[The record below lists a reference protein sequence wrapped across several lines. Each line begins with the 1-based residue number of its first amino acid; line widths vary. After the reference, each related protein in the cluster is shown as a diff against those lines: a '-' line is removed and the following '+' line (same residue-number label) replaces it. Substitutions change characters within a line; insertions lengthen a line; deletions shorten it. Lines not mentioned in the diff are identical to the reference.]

1 MKKLLKPIAVLS
13 AAVMSLSLLAGC
25 GPKGG
30 DEANDTSAITL
41 TAYDSNVTTS
51 FGNDDVSKEII
62 AKTGVTL
69 DYNQASGDAKEKLNL
84 MLASNSY
91 PDMILIGRS
100 TGMIDKFISAKALI
114 PLDDLIEKYGPNIKK
129 QYGEYLNRAKS
140 EDGHIYGLPNWYDID
155 PEPVLAFMI
164 RKDYLSE
171 VAPAEVVNGD
181 RPITQSEFLEYMN
194 AFKEKHPTIDG
205 KKSVPMTMWSENW
218 GSAIG
223 AFKGMFGIKTY
234 AEEDGKLQ
242 LDFRDK
248 NYKSMI
254 SYINTINR
262 QGLLDVEWA
271 TNKEQL
277 WKQKLT
283 AGTVFAT
290 PEAYWNTAEATNIL
304 SESNPDAVYLPYKVV
319 ADGVDPGATT
329 YSSRNPMGWD
339 IVGICSSNKHPER
352 TIKLI
357 DFLASDEGQKL
368 IMSGVEGVNYKVEDG
383 KRVIPEDVLSEM
395 NEDFSAYSKK
405 TGVRYWTICVKNGNA
420 EDGQPYMLYNDYN
433 DDETKKFAIK
443 TLSDTVWDCSPY
455 EDLTPVGGS
464 VEALNYKKLSDLSLE
479 YCTKLIN
486 ASDDNTFNSTWDE
499 FMSAAEALD
508 EAKIEDIL
516 TENYHK
522 KLKLW
527 GLE

>member
-1 MKKLLKPIAVLS
+1 MKKLFKPIALLS
-13 AAVMSLSLLAGC
+13 AAAIAVSMLAAC
-25 GPKGG
+25 GTKTAEEDTG
-30 DEANDTSAITL
+30 DITL

-51 FGNDDVSKEII
+51 FGNDDVSKELI
-62 AKTGVTL
+62 KQTGVTL

-91 PDMILIGRS
+91 PDLILISRS
-100 TGMIDKFISAKALI
+100 SGMIDKFISAKALI
-114 PLDDLIEKYGPNIKK
+114 PLDDLIEEYGPNIKE
-129 QYGEYLNRAKS
+129 QYGEYLDRARS

-155 PEPVLAFMI
+155 KDPVLAFMI
-164 RKDYLSE
+164 RKDYLAE
-171 VAPAEVVNGD
+171 VAPEEVVNGD
-181 RPITQSEFLEYMN
+181 RPITQSEFMEYLK

-205 KKSVPMTMWSENW
+205 KTSVPMTMWAENW

-234 AEEDGKLQ
+234 AEENGNIQ

-248 NYKSMI
+248 NYKTMMA
-254 SYINTINR
+254 YINEIQRN
-262 QGLLDVEWA
+262 GLLDAEWA

-304 SESNPDAVYLPYKVV
+304 SAENPDAVYLPYKVV
-319 ADGVDPGATT
+319 ADGVDADKTT

-339 IVGICSSNKHPER
+339 IVGICSSNQHPER
-352 TIKLI
+352 TIKMLDYI
-357 DFLASDEGQKL
+357 ASDEGQKL
-368 IMSGVEGVNYKVEDG
+368 IMGGVEGVNYVVEDG
-383 KRVIPEDVLSEM
+383 KRVIPEDVRAEM
-395 NEDFSAYSKK
+395 DSDFSAYSKK

-420 EDGQPYMLYNDYN
+420 KDGQPYYLYSDYSN
-433 DDETKKFAIK
+433 DDVAKFAKK
-443 TLSDTVWDCSPY
+443 TLADTIWDCSPY

-486 ASDDNTFNSTWDE
+486 ASSPETFESIWNE
-499 FMSAAEALD
+499 FMSSAEALD
-508 EAKIEDIL
+508 ETKIEQII

-522 KLKLW
+522 KQKLW
-527 GLE
+527 GLEN